1 MRKLV
6 ILALV
11 AGASLAHAQGTSKK
25 ELVAKLLQLQQ
36 PSIEALARNIVER
49 PAVQMMQSAAAA
61 MQVQVPPSK
70 REAVAKAVDADIR
83 KFVDEATPLLAERAV
98 KLAPSVYGAQLEEK
112 FTEDEIR
119 QLIAWLESPVNRK
132 FQQQL
137 PELQNGFAQ
146 KLMGDAGSLLE
157 PRLKA
162 LHGKL
167 QATLNAAAPPAPAAS
182 AGPAPKGAPSPAK
195 AASK

>member
-11 AGASLAHAQGTSKK
+11 AGASLAHAQGNSKK

-36 PSIEALARNIVER
+36 PSIEGLARNIVER

-70 REAVAKAVDADIR
+70 RDAVAKSVDADIR
-83 KFVDEATPLLAERAV
+83 KFVDEASPLLAERAV

-112 FTEDEIR
+112 FSEEELK

-137 PELQNGFAQ
+137 PELQNGFTQ
-146 KLMGDAGSLLE
+146 KLLGEAGPLLE
-157 PRLKA
+157 PRLKT
-162 LHGKL
+162 LQGRL
-167 QATLNAAAPPAPAAS
+167 QATLNAAASAAPAAS
-182 AGPAPKGAPSPAK
+182 APKGAPAPAR

>member
-1 MRKLV
+1 MRTLV

-11 AGASLAHAQGTSKK
+11 AGASLAHAQGASKK

-83 KFVDEATPLLAERAV
+83 KFVDEATPLLAERAI

-112 FTEDEIR
+112 FTEDEIK

-137 PELQNGFAQ
+137 PELQNSFAQ
-146 KLMGDAGSLLE
+146 KLMGDAGPLIE

-167 QATLNAAAPPAPAAS
+167 QATLNAASPPGPAAS
-182 AGPAPKGAPSPAK
+182 ATPAPKGAPAPAK

>member
-11 AGASLAHAQGTSKK
+11 AGASLAHAQGSSKK
-25 ELVAKLLQLQQ
+25 ELVARLLQLQQ

-49 PAVQMMQSAAAA
+49 PAVQMMQSAGAA
-61 MQVQVPPSK
+61 MQAQVPPSK
-70 REAVAKAVDADIR
+70 RDAVAKSVDADIR
-83 KFVDEATPLLAERAV
+83 KFVDEASPLLAERAV
-98 KLAPSVYGAQLEEK
+98 KLAPSVYGVQMEER
-112 FTEDEIR
+112 FSEDELK
-119 QLIAWLESPVNRK
+119 QLIAWLESPVNKK

-146 KLMGDAGSLLE
+146 KLLGEAGPLLE

-162 LHGKL
+162 LQGKL
-167 QATLNAAAPPAPAAS
+167 QATLNAAAAPAAAAS
-182 AGPAPKGAPSPAK
+182 APKGAPSPAK

>member
-11 AGASLAHAQGTSKK
+11 AGASLAHAQGNSKK
-25 ELVAKLLQLQQ
+25 ELVARLLQLQQ

-49 PAVQMMQSAAAA
+49 PAVQMMQSAGAA
-61 MQVQVPPSK
+61 MQAQVPPSK
-70 REAVAKAVDADIR
+70 RDAVAKSVDADIR
-83 KFVDEATPLLAERAV
+83 KFVDEASPLLAERAV
-98 KLAPSVYGAQLEEK
+98 KLAPSVYGAQMEER
-112 FTEDEIR
+112 FSEDELK
-119 QLIAWLESPVNRK
+119 QLIAWLESPVNKK

-146 KLMGDAGSLLE
+146 KLLGEAGPLLE
-157 PRLKA
+157 PRLKT
-162 LHGKL
+162 LQGKL
-167 QATLNAAAPPAPAAS
+167 QATLNAAAAPAAAAS
-182 AGPAPKGAPSPAK
+182 APKGAPSPAK

>member
-11 AGASLAHAQGTSKK
+11 AGATLAHAQGSSKK
-25 ELVAKLLQLQQ
+25 ELVARLLQLQQ

-49 PAVQMMQSAAAA
+49 PAVQMMQSAGAA
-61 MQVQVPPSK
+61 MQAQVPPSK
-70 REAVAKAVDADIR
+70 RDAVAKSVDADIR
-83 KFVDEATPLLAERAV
+83 KFVDEASPLLAERAV
-98 KLAPSVYGAQLEEK
+98 KLAPSVYGAQMEER
-112 FTEDEIR
+112 FSEDELK
-119 QLIAWLESPVNRK
+119 QLIAWLESPVNKK

-146 KLMGDAGSLLE
+146 KLIGEAGPLLE

-162 LHGKL
+162 LQGKL
-167 QATLNAAAPPAPAAS
+167 QATLNAAAAPAAAAS
-182 AGPAPKGAPSPAK
+182 APKGAPSPAK

>member
-11 AGASLAHAQGTSKK
+11 AGASLAHAQGSSKK
-25 ELVAKLLQLQQ
+25 ELVARLLQLQQ

-49 PAVQMMQSAAAA
+49 PAVQMMQSAGAA
-61 MQVQVPPSK
+61 MQAQVPPSK
-70 REAVAKAVDADIR
+70 RDAVAKSVDADIR
-83 KFVDEATPLLAERAV
+83 KFVDEASPLLAERAV
-98 KLAPSVYGAQLEEK
+98 KLAPSVYGVQMEER
-112 FTEDEIR
+112 FSEDELK
-119 QLIAWLESPVNRK
+119 QLIAWLESPVNKK

-146 KLMGDAGSLLE
+146 KLIGEAGPLLE
-157 PRLKA
+157 PRLKT
-162 LHGKL
+162 LQGKL
-167 QATLNAAAPPAPAAS
+167 QATLNAAAAPAAAAS
-182 AGPAPKGAPSPAK
+182 APKGAPSPAK

>member
-11 AGASLAHAQGTSKK
+11 AGASLAHAQGNSKK
-25 ELVAKLLQLQQ
+25 ELVARLLQLQQ

-49 PAVQMMQSAAAA
+49 PAVQMMQSAGAA
-61 MQVQVPPSK
+61 MQAQVPPSK
-70 REAVAKAVDADIR
+70 RDAVAKSVDADIR
-83 KFVDEATPLLAERAV
+83 KFVDEASPLLAERAV
-98 KLAPSVYGAQLEEK
+98 KLAPSVYGVQMEER
-112 FTEDEIR
+112 FSEDELK
-119 QLIAWLESPVNRK
+119 QLIAWLESPVNKK

-146 KLMGDAGSLLE
+146 KLIGEAGPLLE
-157 PRLKA
+157 PRLKT
-162 LHGKL
+162 LQGKL
-167 QATLNAAAPPAPAAS
+167 QATLNAAAAPAAAAS
-182 AGPAPKGAPSPAK
+182 APKGAPSPAK

>member
-11 AGASLAHAQGTSKK
+11 AGASLAHAQGNSKK
-25 ELVAKLLQLQQ
+25 ELVARLLQLQQ

-49 PAVQMMQSAAAA
+49 PAVQMMQSAGAA
-61 MQVQVPPSK
+61 MQAQVPPSK
-70 REAVAKAVDADIR
+70 RDAVAKSVDADIR
-83 KFVDEATPLLAERAV
+83 KFVDEASPLLAERAV
-98 KLAPSVYGAQLEEK
+98 KLAPSVYGAQMEER
-112 FTEDEIR
+112 FSEDELK
-119 QLIAWLESPVNRK
+119 QLIAWLESPVNKK

-146 KLMGDAGSLLE
+146 KLLGEAGPLLE

-162 LHGKL
+162 LQGKL
-167 QATLNAAAPPAPAAS
+167 QATLNAAAAPAAAAS
-182 AGPAPKGAPSPAK
+182 APKGAPSPAK

>member
-11 AGASLAHAQGTSKK
+11 AGASLAHAQGNSKK
-25 ELVAKLLQLQQ
+25 ELVARLLQLQQ

-49 PAVQMMQSAAAA
+49 PAVQMMQSAGAA
-61 MQVQVPPSK
+61 MQAQVPPSK
-70 REAVAKAVDADIR
+70 RDAVAKSVDADIR
-83 KFVDEATPLLAERAV
+83 KFVDEASPLLAERAV
-98 KLAPSVYGAQLEEK
+98 KLAPSVYGVQMEER
-112 FTEDEIR
+112 FSEDELK
-119 QLIAWLESPVNRK
+119 QLIAWLESPVNKK

-146 KLMGDAGSLLE
+146 KLLGEAGPLLE
-157 PRLKA
+157 PRLKT
-162 LHGKL
+162 LQGKL
-167 QATLNAAAPPAPAAS
+167 QATLNAAAAPAAAAS
-182 AGPAPKGAPSPAK
+182 APKGAPSPAK

>member
-11 AGASLAHAQGTSKK
+11 AGASLAHAQGASKK

-98 KLAPSVYGAQLEEK
+98 KLAPAAYGAQLEEK
-112 FTEDEIR
+112 FTEDEIK

-146 KLMGDAGSLLE
+146 KLMGDAGPLLE

-167 QATLNAAAPPAPAAS
+167 QATISAASPPGPAAS
-182 AGPAPKGAPSPAK
+182 ATPAPKGAPAPAK

>member
-11 AGASLAHAQGTSKK
+11 AGATLAHAQGSSKK
-25 ELVAKLLQLQQ
+25 ELVARLLQLQQ

-49 PAVQMMQSAAAA
+49 PAVQMMQSAGAA
-61 MQVQVPPSK
+61 MQAQVPPSK
-70 REAVAKAVDADIR
+70 RDAVAKSVDADIR
-83 KFVDEATPLLAERAV
+83 KFVDEASPLLAERAV
-98 KLAPSVYGAQLEEK
+98 KLAPSVYGAQMEER
-112 FTEDEIR
+112 FSEDELK
-119 QLIAWLESPVNRK
+119 QLIAWLESPVNKK

-146 KLMGDAGSLLE
+146 KLLGEAGPLLE

-162 LHGKL
+162 LQGKL
-167 QATLNAAAPPAPAAS
+167 QATLNAAAAPAAAAS
-182 AGPAPKGAPSPAK
+182 APKGAPSPAK

>member
-1 MRKLV
+1 MRKLIV
-6 ILALV
+6 LALV
-11 AGASLAHAQGTSKK
+11 AGASLAHAQGNSKK
-25 ELVAKLLQLQQ
+25 ELVARLLQLQQ

-49 PAVQMMQSAAAA
+49 PAVQMMQSAGAA
-61 MQVQVPPSK
+61 MQAQVPPSK
-70 REAVAKAVDADIR
+70 RDAVAKSVDADIR
-83 KFVDEATPLLAERAV
+83 KFVDESTPLLAERAV
-98 KLAPSVYGAQLEEK
+98 KLAPAAYGTQLEEK
-112 FTEDEIR
+112 FTEDEIK

-146 KLMGDAGSLLE
+146 KLMGDAGPLLE

-167 QATLNAAAPPAPAAS
+167 QATINAASPAAPAAS
-182 AGPAPKGAPSPAK
+182 ASPAPKGAPAPAK

>member
-11 AGASLAHAQGTSKK
+11 AGASLAHAQGNSKK
-25 ELVAKLLQLQQ
+25 ELVARLLQLQQ

-49 PAVQMMQSAAAA
+49 PAVQMMQSAGAA
-61 MQVQVPPSK
+61 MQAQVPPSK
-70 REAVAKAVDADIR
+70 RDAVAKSVDADIR
-83 KFVDEATPLLAERAV
+83 KFVDEASPLLAERAV
-98 KLAPSVYGAQLEEK
+98 KLAPSVYGAQMEER
-112 FTEDEIR
+112 FSEDELK
-119 QLIAWLESPVNRK
+119 QLIAWLESPVNKK

-146 KLMGDAGSLLE
+146 KLIGEAGPLLE
-157 PRLKA
+157 PRLKT
-162 LHGKL
+162 LQGKL
-167 QATLNAAAPPAPAAS
+167 QATLNAAAAPAAAAS
-182 AGPAPKGAPSPAK
+182 APKGAPSPAK